1 MSNNKWMNKQI
12 VVYPYNVIL
21 FWNKTKLTTDTHNI
35 MDESQKQWAIEIRLK
50 TLYMIP
56 FI

>member
-1 MSNNKWMNKQI
+1 MNKQI

>member
-12 VVYPYNVIL
+12 VVYPYNAIL
-21 FWNKTKLTTDTHNI
+21 FWNKTKLTTDSHNI

>member
-1 MSNNKWMNKQI
+1 MNKQI
-12 VVYPYNVIL
+12 VVYPYNAIL
-21 FWNKTKLTTDTHNI
+21 FWNKTKLTTDSHNI